1 MNDRPDDQSPPAD
14 IASRLAEIELR
25 LEKLSSRKKD
35 IRERLGS
42 LSPFVS
48 GVLIAGVGLY
58 FTVTSQRRQI
68 EINEADLAIKFF
80 PHISSQNEQIR
91 TQAFSVIQAV
101 GGDLLI
107 AKLAPIGGTAVAPAL
122 AVAQRT
128 AVGDTRTAVSQALN
142 DVQKVQ
148 DAQTKLG
155 LPADGVY
162 GPMTR
167 DRIMRFQKEN
177 GIDATG
183 VLNDRTVNLI
193 QQAPAPAEPEATR

>member
-1 MNDRPDDQSPPAD
+1 MNDTVEDSSQPAD
-14 IASRLAEIELR
+14 MTRRLAQIERR
-25 LEKLSSRKKD
+25 LETLSSRKKD
-35 IRERLGS
+35 IWERLTS

-80 PHISSQNEQIR
+80 PHISSRDEQVR

-107 AKLAPIGGTAVAPAL
+107 AKLAPVGGNAIEPAL
-122 AVAQRT
+122 AIAQRT
-128 AVGDTRTAVSQALN
+128 AVGETRAAVSQALS
-142 DVQKVQ
+142 DIRTVREI
-148 DAQTKLG
+148 QTKLG
-155 LPADGVY
+155 LVPDGEY

-167 DRIMRFQKEN
+167 DRIMRVQREN
-177 GIDATG
+177 GLEATG
-183 VLNDRTVNLI
+183 VLDERTINLI
-193 QQAPAPAEPEATR
+193 RQAPAGAR